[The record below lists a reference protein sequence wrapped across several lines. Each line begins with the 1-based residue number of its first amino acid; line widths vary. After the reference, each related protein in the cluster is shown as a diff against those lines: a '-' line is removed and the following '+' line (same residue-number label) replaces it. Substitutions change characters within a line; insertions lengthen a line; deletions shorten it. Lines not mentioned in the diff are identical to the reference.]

1 MPARCLWTAAAC
13 AGLLAAP
20 AHAVAADEAGAWRVS
35 LRSDHHSDAVE
46 LRDFDGDA
54 LRSLA
59 PRPGRNLAY
68 VDDELRASH
77 RRGDWT
83 WSLLARSRATLVAS
97 ADALALIAHVEAE
110 PAARR
115 SAHWATEARW
125 RGFSGAGLEAE
136 RGFALGGGWQ
146 ARVGVQG
153 LVLRH
158 WRERRIDG
166 TVDYDAATAAYA
178 FDLRSTQTDD
188 RLSFPFQ
195 HGFAARGAAL
205 LLSGE
210 LAWQGEGWRATLG
223 ASDVGWLRWRGVPQ
237 EQARLSTTT
246 QAYDADGFVIYQP
259 LIQGADSQG
268 GRTRSAPARGAA
280 SIAWQATRDAQL
292 IGAADWIAGFG
303 ALPRVAWQQRWGALE
318 LGAAWRTHERRLTLS
333 GAWRGLQIQLGADR
347 PGSKR
352 RSQSFGLGAGWAL

>member
-1 MPARCLWTAAAC
+1 V
-13 AGLLAAP
+13 P
-20 AHAVAADEAGAWRVS
+20 AHAVATNETADAASWQFG

-46 LRDFDGDA
+46 LRDLDGDA

-68 VDDELRASH
+68 VDDELRAS
-77 RRGDWT
+77 RRLGDWT
-83 WSLLARSRATLVAS
+83 WSLLARSRATLVVN
-97 ADALALIAHVEAE
+97 ADALALVAHVEAE
-110 PAARR
+110 PAARG

-125 RGFSGAGLEAE
+125 RGFTGAGLEVE
-136 RGFALGGGWQ
+136 RRFVLGDAWQ

-153 LVLRH
+153 LLLRH

-188 RLSFPFQ
+188 RLSFPFRR
-195 HGFAARGAAL
+195 GFAARGAAL
-205 LLSGE
+205 LFSGE
-210 LAWQGEGWRATLG
+210 LAWQGDRWHATLG

-237 EQARLSTTT
+237 EQAQLSTTT
-246 QAYDADGFVIYQP
+246 RAYDADGFVIYRP
-259 LIQGADSQG
+259 LIQGVDSQG
-268 GRTRSAPARGAA
+268 GRTRAAPARA
-280 SIAWQATRDAQL
+280 SASLAWQATRDAQL

-333 GAWRGLQIQLGADR
+333 AAWQGLRLQLGADR
-347 PGSKR
+347 AGGSA
-352 RSQSFGLGAGWAL
+352 RSREFALLYAFRLP